1 MDQVLVFSIGA
12 VLVAGL
18 TFFVTYFW
26 LDRRAHSRMRTAQTE
41 ADRIVEEAESRRRDT
56 VLAAKD
62 EAIRLRGD
70 LDRELTQRR
79 KEIERV
85 ERRIEQ
91 KEENVDKKV
100 AGLETRERAVRKGEQ
115 ELTQHQDA
123 WEQERAR
130 QQAEVDAERQKRVAE
145 LERIAGLSSEEARN
159 ELVQAV
165 EVEARH
171 VAARRLHEIE
181 RETREE
187 ADRRSRMILATSI
200 QRIASDYVA
209 ESTVAA
215 VPLPSEDMKGRI
227 IGREGRNIRALEQA
241 TGVDLIVDDT
251 PESVTV
257 SGFDPVRREV
267 ARRALT
273 KLLQDGRIHPAR
285 IEEVVTKTQMELE
298 QIMREEGERVAYE
311 ANVAGLHPDLIKLL
325 GRLKFRT
332 SYGQNVL
339 AHSLEVSLIAANLA
353 AELGADV
360 NVSRTAGLLHDIGKA
375 VDHEVEGPHAL
386 IGADIAKRLGRSNR
400 IVHAIAAHHAEE
412 EPKTVEAFIVATAD
426 AISGARP
433 GARREMVET
442 YIKRLEALEG
452 VANSFEG
459 VDKCFAIQAGR
470 EVRILVKPNSIDYN
484 GAKRL
489 ARDVVK
495 KIEETLEYPGQ
506 IKVTVIRETRAVDY
520 ARSQFRRTRAGWKP
534 FQPAF
539 VAFSA
544 GDVQSDPRPAPDA
557 SLYLKG
563 RLRCNPERVTRA
575 GIAYR
580 NP

>member
-1 MDQVLVFSIGA
+1 MDDLLIFSIGA

-26 LDRRAHSRMRTAQTE
+26 LDRRANSRVRQAQSE

-79 KEIERV
+79 QEIERI
-85 ERRIEQ
+85 ERRIET

-100 AGLETRERAVRKGEQ
+100 AGFENREQSLRKGEQ
-115 ELTQHQDA
+115 QLQQHREAWDQDRSRQQQELD
-123 WEQERAR
+123 QER
-130 QQAEVDAERQKRVAE
+130 EKRVSE
-145 LERIAGLSSEEARN
+145 LERIAGLSSDDAKQ
-159 ELVQAV
+159 ELVN
-165 EVEARH
+165 EVEAEARH
-171 VAARRLHEIE
+171 MAARRMHEIE

-187 ADRRSRMILATSI
+187 ADRRSRMILATTL
-200 QRIASDYVA
+200 QRISSDYVA
-209 ESTVAA
+209 ESTVSA
-215 VPLPSEDMKGRI
+215 VPLPSDDMKGRI
-227 IGREGRNIRALEQA
+227 IGREGRNIRALELA

-285 IEEVVTKTQMELE
+285 IEEVVTKTQLELE
-298 QIMREEGERVAYE
+298 EIMREEGERVAYE
-311 ANVAGLHPDLIKLL
+311 ANVPGLHPDLIKLL

-339 AHSLEVSLIAANLA
+339 AHSLEVSMIAANLA
-353 AELGADV
+353 SELGADI

-400 IVHAIAAHHAEE
+400 IVHAIAAHHREE

-459 VDKCFAIQAGR
+459 VEKSFAIQAGR
-470 EVRILVKPNSIDYN
+470 EVRILVRPNSVDDL
-484 GAKRL
+484 GANRL

-520 ARSQFRRTRAGWKP
+520 AR
-534 FQPAF
+534 
-539 VAFSA
+539 
-544 GDVQSDPRPAPDA
+544 
-557 SLYLKG
+557 
-563 RLRCNPERVTRA
+563 
-575 GIAYR
+575 
-580 NP
+580 

>member
-1 MDQVLVFSIGA
+1 MDDLLIFSIEA

-26 LDRRAHSRMRTAQTE
+26 LERRANSRLRQAQSE

-79 KEIERV
+79 TEIERI
-85 ERRIEQ
+85 ERRIET
-91 KEENVDKKV
+91 KEENIDKKV
-100 AGLETRERAVRKGEQ
+100 AGLENREKVVRKGEEQ
-115 ELTQHQDA
+115 LAQHRESWD
-123 WEQERAR
+123 QERAR
-130 QQAEVDAERQKRVAE
+130 QQEEIDEARAKRLSE
-145 LERIAGLSSEEARN
+145 LERVAGLTSEDAKN
-159 ELVQAV
+159 ELVS
-165 EVEARH
+165 EVEAEARH
-171 VAARRLHEIE
+171 LAARRVHEIE
-181 RETREE
+181 RETKED
-187 ADRRSRMILATSI
+187 ADRRSRMILATSL

-209 ESTVAA
+209 ESTVSA
-215 VPLPSEDMKGRI
+215 VPLPSDDMKGRI

-267 ARRALT
+267 ARRSLT

-285 IEEVVTKTQMELE
+285 IEEVVSKTQMELE

-311 ANVAGLHPDLIKLL
+311 ANVPGLHPDLIKLL

-339 AHSLEVSLIAANLA
+339 AHSLEVALISANLA
-353 AELGADV
+353 SELGADV

-386 IGADIAKRLGRSNR
+386 IGADIAKRLGRSNK
-400 IVHAIAAHHAEE
+400 IVHAIAAHHREE
-412 EPKTVEAFIVATAD
+412 EPQTVEAFIVATAD

-459 VDKCFAIQAGR
+459 VDKSFAIQAGR
-470 EVRILVKPNSIDYN
+470 EVRILVRPNTIDDL
-484 GAKRL
+484 GANRL
-489 ARDVVK
+489 AKDVVK

-520 ARSQFRRTRAGWKP
+520 AR
-534 FQPAF
+534 
-539 VAFSA
+539 
-544 GDVQSDPRPAPDA
+544 
-557 SLYLKG
+557 
-563 RLRCNPERVTRA
+563 
-575 GIAYR
+575 
-580 NP
+580 

>member
-1 MDQVLVFSIGA
+1 MDDLLIFSIGA

-26 LDRRAHSRMRTAQTE
+26 LDRRVNSRVRQAQSE

-62 EAIRLRGD
+62 EAIRLRGEI
-70 LDRELTQRR
+70 DRELTQRR
-79 KEIERV
+79 REIERV
-85 ERRIEQ
+85 ERRIET
-91 KEENVDKKV
+91 KEENVDKKI
-100 AGLETRERAVRKGEQ
+100 AGVDNRERALRNQEEQLAKNRSAWDQERSHQQKVLEQ
-115 ELTQHQDA
+115 EGA
-123 WEQERAR
+123 
-130 QQAEVDAERQKRVAE
+130 KRTAE
-145 LERIAGLSSEEARN
+145 LERIAGLTSEEAKG
-159 ELVQAV
+159 ELVNEV

-171 VAARRLHEIE
+171 LAARRLHEVE
-181 RETREE
+181 SETRLE
-187 ADRRSRMILATSI
+187 ADRRARMILATTI
-200 QRIASDYVA
+200 QRIAPDYVA
-209 ESTVAA
+209 ESTVSAI
-215 VPLPSEDMKGRI
+215 PLPSDDMKGRI

-267 ARRALT
+267 ARRALA

-285 IEEVVTKTQMELE
+285 IEEVVNKTQMELE

-311 ANVAGLHPDLIKLL
+311 ANVPGLHPDLIKLL

-339 AHSLEVSLIAANLA
+339 AHSLEVSMIAANLA

-400 IVHAIAAHHAEE
+400 IVHAIAAHHREE
-412 EPKTVEAFIVATAD
+412 EPQTVEAFIVATSD

-452 VANSFEG
+452 VANSFDG
-459 VDKCFAIQAGR
+459 VEKSFAIQAGR
-470 EVRILVKPNSIDYN
+470 EVRILVRPNSIDDL
-484 GAKRL
+484 GANRL
-489 ARDVVK
+489 ARDVVR

-506 IKVTVIRETRAVDY
+506 IKVTVIRETRAVEY
-520 ARSQFRRTRAGWKP
+520 AR
-534 FQPAF
+534 
-539 VAFSA
+539 
-544 GDVQSDPRPAPDA
+544 
-557 SLYLKG
+557 
-563 RLRCNPERVTRA
+563 
-575 GIAYR
+575 
-580 NP
+580 